1 MGPITNAL
9 ATEPP
14 RRQELQ
20 MARTLMDIAG
30 EGFRL
35 EDEHDAY
42 RAALEQVVAARL
54 EGFEPPHAPAP
65 VEGGPVDLI
74 AALEQSVQAARAH
87 RRAGRS
93 GNQETT
99 TSRRGQRRKQPGRP
113 PAD

>member
-1 MGPITNAL
+1 
-9 ATEPP
+9 
-14 RRQELQ
+14 

-54 EGFEPPHAPAP
+54 EGLEPPHAPAP
-65 VEGGPVDLI
+65 VEGEPVDLI

-99 TSRRGQRRKQPGRP
+99 TSRPGQRRKQPGRP